1 MGLAATLDHAQQDQ
15 LILLVSYGSGAGS
28 DGFIFRTTKRL
39 EEVRK
44 KAPLTRYQLDQH
56 KIYINYGQY
65 AKFRRKILKP
75 E

>member
-1 MGLAATLDHAQQDQ
+1 MGLAATLDEAKEDE

-28 DGFIFRTTKRL
+28 DAFVFRTTERL
-39 EEVRK
+39 AEIRDLAPKVR
-44 KAPLTRYQLDQH
+44 TQLDTH
-56 KIYINYGQY
+56 KTYLQYGVY